1 MLLFKLA
8 VRNLWRNTRRTLL
21 TSGGIALGL
30 MFVLVVVNF
39 QYGSH
44 QLMLRTAIKSM
55 AGHVVVQADG
65 YQAEKEAR
73 SVLTDSGQVAE
84 SLTRTFPEGTVLR
97 RAFLDGAIMSPSN
110 TRMVALM
117 GVEPEAEAFS
127 TCVIARPVA
136 PRCRNTGRPGAMPR
150 SAVPTNADSTAVHG
164 TAASASASR
173 MAARPSATYG
183 VSESR

>member
-1 MLLFKLA
+1 
-8 VRNLWRNTRRTLL
+8 
-21 TSGGIALGL
+21 
-30 MFVLVVVNF
+30 
-39 QYGSH
+39 
-44 QLMLRTAIKSM
+44 M

-117 GVEPEAEAFS
+117 GVEPEAEARIADLDDKV
-127 TCVIARPVA
+127 TEGTWVDDDGRGLVIGRKLAETLEVELGDELHLHRFIRQMGSGLPVE
-136 PRCRNTGRPGAMPR
+136 
-150 SAVPTNADSTAVHG
+150 
-164 TAASASASR
+164 ASL
-173 MAARPSATYG
+173 P
-183 VSESR
+183 